1 MSGNKKTHYDILGV
15 NTDST
20 QQEIKTSYR
29 KLSLKYHPDKN
40 DGKDEVFKELS
51 MAYEI
56 LSDPHRRSQYD
67 MSIANPSVRG
77 GGGGGGGGFPHGFA
91 HGFPPGFP
99 PGFPAGLFTNNRA
112 NSSGGDMFE
121 NMFSM
126 GGNGAQG
133 VRIFRNG
140 VEVNQRE
147 RPPEDISVTITI
159 SMKHSYEGHSVPVEI
174 KRIIIRRGEK
184 TVESETIYIDI
195 PKGIGNNEIMLVKDG
210 GNIIDN
216 MNSNIRIKVLV
227 EPNSLFKREGLN
239 LIYDREIT
247 LKDALCGFSFD
258 LPFINGNTYRINNNA
273 GNIIVPGYLRE
284 IPDMGFVRGTNKGVL
299 IIRFSILFP
308 RTLSADVIK
317 KFEELL

>member
-20 QQEIKTSYR
+20 QQDIKMSYR

-40 DGKDEVFKELS
+40 DGKDDVFKELS

-56 LSDPHRRSQYD
+56 LSDVNKRRQYD
-67 MSIANPSVRG
+67 MSISNPSLR
-77 GGGGGGGGFPHGFA
+77 GGGGGGGFPPGFS

-99 PGFPAGLFTNNRA
+99 GGLFTNNRA
-112 NSSGGDMFE
+112 NPNGGGDIFE
-121 NMFSM
+121 NIFSM
-126 GGNGAQG
+126 GNNGSHG

-140 VEVNQRE
+140 VEVNQRG
-147 RPPEDISVTITI
+147 RPPQDISVIITVT
-159 SMKHSYEGHSVPVEI
+159 MKHSYEGHSVPIEI
-174 KRIIIRRGEK
+174 TRNIIRQGEK

-195 PKGIGNNEIMLVKDG
+195 PRGIGNNEIILVKDV

-216 MNSNIRIKVLV
+216 MKSDIRVKVLV
-227 EPNSLFKREGLN
+227 EPSSLFKREGLN
-239 LIYDREIT
+239 LIYDKEIT

-258 LPFINGNTYRINNNA
+258 LPFINGKNYRINNNA

-308 RTLSADVIK
+308 QTLSADVIK